1 LIPKIHWKND
11 KLSWNSRQIFNN
23 CLEFHDNFK
32 IIDYRIEYQVYK
44 DQNQPPFGRGLY
56 FAKGKKECDFILI
69 DRDRVIALIQVCWSI
84 ENPDTLKREIDG
96 LIELSS
102 YFKCDR
108 LMLITS
114 SDEKELNVSGLSIKI
129 VSAWKLLLQ
138 NNLNI

>member
-1 LIPKIHWKND
+1 M
-11 KLSWNSRQIFNN
+11 
-23 CLEFHDNFK
+23 
-32 IIDYRIEYQVYK
+32 IDS
-44 DQNQPPFGRGLY
+44 NH
-56 FAKGKKECDFILI
+56 
-69 DRDRVIALIQVCWSI
+69 VIALIQVCWSI
-84 ENPDTLKREIDG
+84 ESPDTLKREIDG

>member
-1 LIPKIHWKND
+1 VFLWP
-11 KLSWNSRQIFNN
+11 R
-23 CLEFHDNFK
+23 
-32 IIDYRIEYQVYK
+32 
-44 DQNQPPFGRGLY
+44 NQFPFGKGLY

-69 DRDRVIALIQVCWSI
+69 DRDQVIALILVCWSI

-102 YFKCDR
+102 YFKCDK
-108 LMLITS
+108 LMLTAS
-114 SDEKELNVSGLSIKI
+114 SEEKELNVSGLSLKI